1 MATNKELE
9 VKIKECDKRISALA
23 AANSQLTDE
32 VHVLR
37 SNYNKLVEDMN
48 KRLENVSKQIFL

>member
-9 VKIKECDKRISALA
+9 VKIKECDKRIAALA

-48 KRLENVSKQIFL
+48 KRLESVSKQIFL

>member
-9 VKIKECDKRISALA
+9 AQIKECDKRISALA